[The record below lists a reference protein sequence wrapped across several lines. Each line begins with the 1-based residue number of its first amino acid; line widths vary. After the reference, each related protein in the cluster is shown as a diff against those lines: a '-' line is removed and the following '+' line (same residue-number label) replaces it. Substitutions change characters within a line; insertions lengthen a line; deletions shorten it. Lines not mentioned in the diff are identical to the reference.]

1 MDLHVRHYFKE
12 VCSKFT
18 SGSTYENRFDA
29 FATCNIIAH
38 VTCFLTNLFNVSLT
52 LFSRLLLLPEDDFS
66 CENDHLI
73 LLQGSLC
80 KVR

>member
-1 MDLHVRHYFKE
+1 MSHYFKG
-12 VCSKFT
+12 VCFKFT
-18 SGSTYENRFDA
+18 SGSTYENIFDA
-29 FATCNIIAH
+29 FAICNIIAL
-38 VTCFLTNLFNVSLT
+38 VTCLLTNLLNVSLT
-52 LFSRLLLLPEDDFS
+52 LFSPLFLLPEDDFS